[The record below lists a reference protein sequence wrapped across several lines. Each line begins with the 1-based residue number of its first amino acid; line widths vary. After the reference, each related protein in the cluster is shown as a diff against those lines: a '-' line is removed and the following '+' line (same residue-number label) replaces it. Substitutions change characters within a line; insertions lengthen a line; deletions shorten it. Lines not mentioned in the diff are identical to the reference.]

1 MATDT
6 PNNTAISEVE
16 NQRNEVMAIQLRNVN
31 FLYNGSQVLED
42 VNFEVG
48 QRQLVYMVGPN
59 GGGKTTLLK
68 LIMGLLQPATGQV
81 RVFDQIPE
89 KARSRIGYAP
99 QYLQFDPRFPVT
111 VMDIVLMGRLGV
123 KFGGKYS
130 ARDRD
135 AAMQALEVLE
145 VSDLARRSFSELS
158 GGLRQR
164 VLIARSLSDDPDL
177 LLLDEPTANVDSHT
191 EDRLLDIIRQL
202 SDRMTIL
209 MVSHDLGFVAESV
222 KSVICVNRQVMVHP
236 TGDITGDA
244 VRQLFDREMRI
255 IRHDIKH

>member
-1 MATDT
+1 MATDIPDKT
-6 PNNTAISEVE
+6 SSSAAGDQQDEVT
-16 NQRNEVMAIQLRNVN
+16 AIQLREVN
-31 FLYNGSQVLED
+31 FSYNGSPVLED

-68 LIMGLLQPATGQV
+68 LIMGLLQPVKGQV
-81 RVFDQIPE
+81 RVFGQSPE

-111 VMDIVLMGRLGV
+111 VMDIVLMGRLGA
-123 KFGGKYS
+123 KFGGRYS
-130 ARDRD
+130 ASDRD
-135 AAMQALEVLE
+135 AAMEALEVLE

-191 EDRLLDIIRQL
+191 EDKLLDIIRQL
-202 SDRMTIL
+202 SDHMTIL
-209 MVSHDLGFVAESV
+209 MVSHDLGFVAGSV
-222 KSVICVNRQVMVHP
+222 KNVICVNRQVMVHP